1 MSSLVKGM
9 GWRLFSA
16 KALSESIPNYWQWDT
31 MKKFRDNWFKIKK
44 VLELTRPERFSKQN
58 GILHLQATREILS
71 FRVIC
76 RKLCSLF
83 TWRIPVF

>member
-9 GWRLFSA
+9 GWRLFGA
-16 KALSESIPNYWQWDT
+16 KALSEPIPNYWQWDT

-44 VLELTRPERFSKQN
+44 VLELTRPKRFSKQN

-83 TWRIPVF
+83 TWRISVF